1 MDEVKAEAAHMQKE
15 IIDTVKQKRERLK
28 NLDFFVLDN
37 SIRESTV
44 GQLRSHTLENKIQ
57 ILEQVR
63 KVGIE
68 HIVVASFSHMTRV
81 DDDFVKYLKD
91 KGEDFTN
98 FYSFSEVCEG
108 SIKDGCYDTETIPV
122 SLQKNHDFGIPN
134 TFFEMDLANED
145 IEWDTKFTIDEFC
158 QMIYKWMKWTYDNIT
173 KDARILFNFRD
184 LPYCMIRETA
194 AERLLYVVRFLSKL
208 PVEHRPFALCFED
221 PFGEYLPE
229 ELEAWTASLRRTM
242 TVNGWK
248 DGKILVH
255 IHQKWDL
262 QTASQLGCLA
272 GGADGVWASLC
283 EEGAALGHACS
294 SITMMNLI
302 RLGNTKVLEK
312 YNCHELRHA
321 AKAVTKIT
329 TGREPHP
336 KQVLYGERATDL
348 VFGFLGIG
356 NFNLAKFF
364 GCEAPN
370 RITTLATTDMI
381 IDRMENLFGKC
392 DQFTEQIAMN
402 MKEQM
407 LLDVRS
413 GRKEEYNSAAG
424 LALLFDRSGGKMTE
438 QMADAIT
445 KVEDKSSYH
454 KDLIDE
460 IREEWDRWDKRDKEQ
475 NDDRLQFDN
484 FYHGFMQPYFGCYRC
499 VTTKKAM
506 RALDIDK
513 DNYVDWKEFLVY
525 VKWALREYPNV
536 ENADALMSIVFEKGL
551 MPAMRDERAKS
562 KAFDRIKY

>member
-1 MDEVKAEAAHMQKE
+1 MDEIKAEVARVQKD
-15 IIDTVKQKRERLK
+15 ISDVKIQKREKLQ

-63 KVGIE
+63 KVGIK
-68 HIVVASFSHMTRV
+68 HITIASFSHMTRV

-98 FYSFSEVCEG
+98 FYSFSEVTEG
-108 SIKDGCYDTETIPV
+108 VKDGRYDTETIPV
-122 SLQKNHDFGIPN
+122 SLQKNHDLNIPN

-145 IEWDTKFTIDEFC
+145 VEWDTKFTVDDMC

-184 LPYCMIRETA
+184 LPFCMTVA
-194 AERLLYVVRFLSKL
+194 PDRLLYVVRFLSKL

-229 ELEAWTASLRRTM
+229 ELEAWTASMRRTM
-242 TVNGWK
+242 TANGWN

-262 QTASQLGCLA
+262 QTASQLDCLA

-302 RLGNTKVLEK
+302 RLGNTKVLEN
-312 YNCHELRHA
+312 YNCVELRNA
-321 AKAVTKIT
+321 AKEVTRIT

-356 NFNLAKFF
+356 DFDMAKFF

-381 IDRMENLFGKC
+381 VDRMENLYGKSPH
-392 DQFTEQIAMN
+392 FTEEIAMK

-407 LLDVRS
+407 LLDVRN
-413 GRKEEYNSAAG
+413 GRKEEYNSTAG
-424 LALLFDRSGGKMTE
+424 LALLFDRAGGKLTE
-438 QMADAIT
+438 KMADAIAQ
-445 KVEDKSSYH
+445 VEVKSSYH
-454 KDLIDE
+454 KQLIDE
-460 IREEWDRWDKRDKEQ
+460 IREEWDKWDKRDKEQ
-475 NDDRLQFDN
+475 NDGRLQFDN

-499 VTTKKAM
+499 VTTKKAI

-525 VKWALREYPNV
+525 IKWALRQYPNV
-536 ENADALMSIVFEKGL
+536 EDVDSLMSIVFEKGL
-551 MPAMRDERAKS
+551 MPAMRDERVKN
-562 KAFDRIKY
+562 KAFNRIKY

>member
-1 MDEVKAEAAHMQKE
+1 MDEIKAEVARVQKD
-15 IIDTVKQKRERLK
+15 ISDVKIQKREKLQ

-63 KVGIE
+63 KVGIK
-68 HIVVASFSHMTRV
+68 HITIASFSHMTRV

-98 FYSFSEVCEG
+98 FYSFSEVTEG
-108 SIKDGCYDTETIPV
+108 VKDGRYDTETIPV
-122 SLQKNHDFGIPN
+122 SLQKNHDLNIPN

-145 IEWDTKFTIDEFC
+145 VEWDTKFTVDDMC

-184 LPYCMIRETA
+184 LPFCMTVA
-194 AERLLYVVRFLSKL
+194 PDRLLYVVRFLSKL

-229 ELEAWTASLRRTM
+229 ELEAWTASMRRTM
-242 TVNGWK
+242 TANGWN

-262 QTASQLGCLA
+262 QTASQLDCLT

-302 RLGNTKVLEK
+302 RLGNTKVLEN
-312 YNCHELRHA
+312 YNCVELRNA
-321 AKAVTKIT
+321 AKEVTRIT

-356 NFNLAKFF
+356 DFDMAKFL
-364 GCEAPN
+364 GV
-370 RITTLATTDMI
+370 
-381 IDRMENLFGKC
+381 K
-392 DQFTEQIAMN
+392 
-402 MKEQM
+402 
-407 LLDVRS
+407 
-413 GRKEEYNSAAG
+413 
-424 LALLFDRSGGKMTE
+424 
-438 QMADAIT
+438 
-445 KVEDKSSYH
+445 H
-454 KDLIDE
+454 LIE
-460 IREEWDRWDKRDKEQ
+460 
-475 NDDRLQFDN
+475 
-484 FYHGFMQPYFGCYRC
+484 
-499 VTTKKAM
+499 
-506 RALDIDK
+506 
-513 DNYVDWKEFLVY
+513 
-525 VKWALREYPNV
+525 
-536 ENADALMSIVFEKGL
+536 
-551 MPAMRDERAKS
+551 
-562 KAFDRIKY
+562 